1 MRIIKVSSEAWEGER
16 MSLNTLTSHE
26 STTEK
31 EEEEEESN
39 VGNRKE
45 IEMEVCTR
53 WNL

>member
-1 MRIIKVSSEAWEGER
+1 

-31 EEEEEESN
+31 EEEEESD

-45 IEMEVCTR
+45 IEMELCTR
-53 WNL
+53 WNLYLSIKLSTE

>member
-1 MRIIKVSSEAWEGER
+1 

-31 EEEEEESN
+31 EEEESD

-53 WNL
+53 WNLYLSIKLSTE